1 MKESIKDK
9 IEGKAHE
16 LKGTI
21 KEKLGNATNNP
32 DLETE
37 GQAEKIGGKLQ
48 QKLGD
53 VEKIVEK

>member
-16 LKGTI
+16 LKGAI
-21 KEKLGNATNNP
+21 KEKLGSAIDNP

-37 GQAEKIGGKLQ
+37 GQAEKIAGKLQ
-48 QKLGD
+48 QKVGD
-53 VEKIVEK
+53 IEKIVEK

>member
-16 LKGTI
+16 LKGAI
-21 KEKLGNATNNP
+21 KETVGHVIDNP

-37 GQAEKIGGKLQ
+37 GQAEKIAGKVQ
-48 QKLGD
+48 QKVGD
-53 VEKIVEK
+53 IKKVVEK

>member
-16 LKGTI
+16 LKGAV
-21 KEKLGNATNNP
+21 KEKLGHAMDNP

-37 GQAEKIGGKLQ
+37 GQAEKIAGKVQ
-48 QKLGD
+48 QKVGD
-53 VEKIVEK
+53 IKKIVEK

>member
-16 LKGTI
+16 LKGAI
-21 KEKLGNATNNP
+21 KEKVGHVIDNP

-37 GQAEKIGGKLQ
+37 GQAEKIAGKVQ
-48 QKLGD
+48 QKVGD
-53 VEKIVEK
+53 VEKIIEK